1 MGERP
6 QGAEGTR
13 GTNSGEQWGGL
24 GTASDQRVWSGGQ
37 RGKEVPASGWTLG
50 DSQDPQDPACRSPAQ
65 KFKFKSVPEELVQ
78 KQYLTENL

>member
-1 MGERP
+1 MVVEKP
-6 QGAEGTR
+6 QGPRVGT
-13 GTNSGEQWGGL
+13 GTDPGQ